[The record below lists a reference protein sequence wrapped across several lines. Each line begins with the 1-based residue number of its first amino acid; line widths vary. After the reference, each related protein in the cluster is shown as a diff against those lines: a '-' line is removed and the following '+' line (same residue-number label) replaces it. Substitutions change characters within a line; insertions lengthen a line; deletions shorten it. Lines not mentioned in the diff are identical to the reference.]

1 MSKSGELRESLV
13 RRMLNGEGV
22 SQLSAETGLGLST
35 LYRWRVEAQRGDAG
49 VSKGKKD
56 RLSGA
61 QKLAV
66 LAETA
71 GLNEAELGE
80 YCRRKGLYAEQV
92 KGWRE
97 QAEQAVGG
105 ATVSAKV
112 HREALEAE
120 KQRTGAEKKRTAALE
135 RELRRKEQALAET
148 AALLVLR
155 KKAQAIWGKEEDE

>member
-1 MSKSGELRESLV
+1 MWTARERRESLV

-22 SQLSAETGLGLST
+22 SELSQETGLGLST
-35 LYRWRVEAQRGDAG
+35 LYGWRLTAQRGEVG
-49 VSKGKKD
+49 VSKGKKE

-71 GLNEAELGE
+71 ALNEAELGE
-80 YCRRKGLYAEQV
+80 YCRKKGLYAEQV

-97 QAEQAVGG
+97 QAEAAVAG
-105 ATVSAKV
+105 ATVSAKM

-120 KQRTGAEKKRTAALE
+120 KKRTLAAE
-135 RELRRKEQALAET
+135 RELRRKEKALAET
-148 AALLVLR
+148 AALLTLR
-155 KKAQAIWGKEEDE
+155 KKADAIWGKDEEE